1 MTAQPSTAYLTE
13 LFSLDGRVAAVTGGS
28 SGIGRAIAE
37 ALARAGAN
45 VVIAARR
52 EAELAATVTDLEAHG
67 CRAASVSADLSAREG
82 VRAAAEEIVKP
93 FGEPDILVNSAGI
106 NLRPPMG
113 ELGDDVWDATMAVN
127 LEAPFLLGERFGPG
141 MAARGF
147 GRIIH
152 VSSQQ
157 AHRAFVQS
165 GAYGVSKAG
174 LEALAR
180 SQAEAWSP
188 HGVTCNTLVPGFVM
202 TPLNTRISSDPEKVA
217 SLAARTMIG
226 RNGLA
231 EDFAGAAVFLASSAS
246 AYVTGQALFV
256 DGGFSTH

>member
-1 MTAQPSTAYLTE
+1 MISHSYLSE

-28 SGIGRAIAE
+28 SGIGRAIAG
-37 ALARAGAN
+37 ALARAGAS
-45 VVIAARR
+45 VVIVARK
-52 EAELAATVTDLEAHG
+52 ESELTATVNELAADG
-67 CRAASVSADLSAREG
+67 CRAAWVSADLSTRDG
-82 VRAAAEEIVKP
+82 VRAAAEQAAEV

-113 ELGDDVWDATMAVN
+113 ELGEEVWDATMAVN
-127 LEAPFLLGERFGPG
+127 LEAPYLLGQRFGPG
-141 MAARGF
+141 MAERGF

-152 VSSQQ
+152 ITSQQ

-165 GAYGVSKAG
+165 GAYGVSKGA
-174 LEALAR
+174 LESLAR

-202 TPLNTRISSDPEKVA
+202 TPLNARLSSDPEKVA
-217 SLAARTMIG
+217 ALAARTMVG

-231 EDFAGAAVFLASSAS
+231 EDFAGAAVFLASRAS
-246 AYVTGQALFV
+246 GYVTGQSIFI
-256 DGGFSTH
+256 DGGLSVH